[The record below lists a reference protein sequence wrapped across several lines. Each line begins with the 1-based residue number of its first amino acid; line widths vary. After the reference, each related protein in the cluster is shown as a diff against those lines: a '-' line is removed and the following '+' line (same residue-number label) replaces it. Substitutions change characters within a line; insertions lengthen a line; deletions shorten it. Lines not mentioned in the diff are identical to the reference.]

1 MLFARGYALLILLY
15 LPNIILA
22 HETHHHAKTQPASTL
37 AQVNERYF
45 RSVKPIFHGKCFDC
59 HSTSIHWPWYHSIP
73 GIKQLLEKDA
83 AEGRKHID
91 MSNDFPFEG
100 HGSPLEDLD
109 AIEKTVNDGTMP
121 PWNYRLMHPSST
133 LTDSEKSTVL
143 RWIEESR
150 EILKKS
156 DQVQ

>member
-1 MLFARGYALLILLY
+1 
-15 LPNIILA
+15 
-22 HETHHHAKTQPASTL
+22 
-37 AQVNERYF
+37 
-45 RSVKPIFHGKCFDC
+45 
-59 HSTSIHWPWYHSIP
+59 
-73 GIKQLLEKDA
+73 
-83 AEGRKHID
+83 